1 MAATPP
7 VSLEALKNYPTM
19 TRWFHPLLLSKLLLR
34 VIVSDMFGQYADR
47 RLVMAALDRVPN
59 KELYERT
66 QLKLPTDA
74 DGNLWVDYVAD
85 LGDGFDSTY
94 AIASLLAKETLDV
107 GGISTRRG
115 ALLVMGGDEIY
126 PLASADNYRKRLRDP
141 YDWAFP
147 DQDPQSDVGPSI
159 YCIPGNH
166 DWYDGLVTFLALF
179 SRKELLHLGGW
190 RSRQRRSYF
199 ALQLTESWWLWC
211 ADTQL
216 DDDLDQPQKEYFVSI
231 ASRMPK
237 GSNIIL
243 CGPEPGWLYTPSNN
257 LARAILDYIG
267 WLAKNA
273 ERDLKI
279 PIVISGD
286 THIYSRYSSD
296 DMTQFITSGGGGAF
310 LHPTHQ
316 LKNSIEM
323 EWVGSKS
330 RLSLKTAPGAD
341 HAPTQTTAC
350 FPTREQSRT
359 LLNGNFLF
367 PAKNWEFA
375 SLLGAIYWLLGMAI
389 AARAQTDAYVIS
401 LLFLCGGMLGYFGYQ
416 EGWKRPKVYI
426 SSILHGS
433 AHFLAFV
440 FLTCLFVGVNHRL
453 GLHGMWWWFF
463 ALGFELIPTG
473 LVIGGFIFGL
483 NLLITCRW
491 FDMNHNDAFSAMR
504 LDSYRHFLRMRFGPN
519 GEIAIF
525 PIGLDAVPKRDQWAA
540 NSAWSTHNPKE
551 PAYCPNSPMRPR
563 LVEEPITVLG
573 KV

>member
-1 MAATPP
+1 
-7 VSLEALKNYPTM
+7 
-19 TRWFHPLLLSKLLLR
+19 
-34 VIVSDMFGQYADR
+34 
-47 RLVMAALDRVPN
+47 
-59 KELYERT
+59 
-66 QLKLPTDA
+66 
-74 DGNLWVDYVAD
+74 
-85 LGDGFDSTY
+85 
-94 AIASLLAKETLDV
+94 
-107 GGISTRRG
+107 
-115 ALLVMGGDEIY
+115 
-126 PLASADNYRKRLRDP
+126 
-141 YDWAFP
+141 
-147 DQDPQSDVGPSI
+147 
-159 YCIPGNH
+159 
-166 DWYDGLVTFLALF
+166 
-179 SRKELLHLGGW
+179 
-190 RSRQRRSYF
+190 
-199 ALQLTESWWLWC
+199 
-211 ADTQL
+211 
-216 DDDLDQPQKEYFVSI
+216 
-231 ASRMPK
+231 
-237 GSNIIL
+237 
-243 CGPEPGWLYTPSNN
+243 
-257 LARAILDYIG
+257 
-267 WLAKNA
+267 
-273 ERDLKI
+273 
-279 PIVISGD
+279 
-286 THIYSRYSSD
+286 
-296 DMTQFITSGGGGAF
+296 
-310 LHPTHQ
+310 
-316 LKNSIEM
+316 M